1 MALLPFAG
9 KPFKFKSV
17 PSGPT
22 EAGNYGDLATD
33 GDYLYVCIAANTWER
48 TALATWTPPVGGPGS
63 PMGLL
68 LALTYPA

>member
-1 MALLPFAG
+1 MPLLPFAG
-9 KPFKFKSV
+9 KPFKLKAA

-22 EAGNYGDLATD
+22 ATCKYGDLAAD
-33 GDYLYVCIAANTWER
+33 SDYLYVCIAANTWER
-48 TALATWTPPVGGPGS
+48 TALATWTPPSGGAGS